1 MIVGIFL
8 FTKNRVFIYMN
19 TLIIICAVVVA
30 MAALLLLI
38 SILTVIPFAIAFHIP
53 TSHSVHKMSTKLQA
67 TTSSDTINTE
77 QLLSTLIHAATH
89 GAHTISTLADTARS
103 GNIQFKEEG
112 DARSALTIA
121 DTSAQ
126 RVIVSSILGAYPKLH
141 IVGEEDESV
150 EVGGTDYQYKL
161 KSDLLMNYEWI
172 TRSDGKVDEPPPE
185 ELDMN
190 LLTVFVDPLDGTR
203 EFVEGRLPN
212 VQSLIGVTYKGTP
225 LMGAVGLPFPTSN
238 DNNSTEVLF
247 GLVGK
252 GIGKVC
258 TKKNKDP
265 LSEVNDIINYDV
277 VPTMKQ
283 NKLSLSTSNLAKDD
297 IRVSSGDSA
306 SVRSAVDLADKI
318 FGGITHQKVGATG
331 NKLLKIAEGTTTLSL
346 LHTKTS
352 LWDTAAPT
360 AILNTI
366 GGKVTDYFGEPL
378 VYNTKEL
385 GNRLGVVASGP
396 GSDHLHEDLVKNM
409 RGNKKVLSILNGL
422 DIENYSGLQ
431 CVDITRDLDGYLL
444 TPDYFQQALGSSIEG
459 ATKSYY
465 CPEDT
470 AVRGLMSQACRV
482 HLQPSGDT
490 VFYKRIVFEHLDH
503 ARAKMKSAPHK
514 LVRDVNSYKVEVSV
528 EGIQS
533 FQLNACIYI
542 SLILYASSTF

>member
-1 MIVGIFL
+1 M
-8 FTKNRVFIYMN
+8 KNN
-19 TLIIICAVVVA
+19 
-30 MAALLLLI
+30 LL
-38 SILTVIPFAIAFHIP
+38 V
-53 TSHSVHKMSTKLQA
+53 
-67 TTSSDTINTE
+67 
-77 QLLSTLIHAATH
+77 
-89 GAHTISTLADTARS
+89 
-103 GNIQFKEEG
+103 
-112 DARSALTIA
+112 
-121 DTSAQ
+121 
-126 RVIVSSILGAYPKLH
+126 
-141 IVGEEDESV
+141 
-150 EVGGTDYQYKL
+150 
-161 KSDLLMNYEWI
+161 NYEWI
-172 TRSDGKVDEPPPE
+172 TRSDGKVGEPPPE
-185 ELDMN
+185 ESDIN

-212 VQSLIGVTYKGTP
+212 VQSLIGVTYKGSP
-225 LMGAVGLPFPTSN
+225 LMGAVGLPFPTTN

-258 TKKNKDP
+258 TKTKKNKDP

-306 SVRSAVDLADKI
+306 SVRSAVDLAEKI
-318 FGGITHQKVGATG
+318 FGGIKRQVVGATG

-360 AILNTI
+360 AILSAL

-385 GNRLGVVASGP
+385 GNKMGVVASGP
-396 GSDHLHEDLVKNM
+396 GSNHLHDELVKNM
-409 RGNKKVLSILNGL
+409 RGNKEVLSILKGL
-422 DIENYSGLQ
+422 DIESYSGSQ

-444 TPDYFQQALGSSIEG
+444 TPDYFQQAMGSSIEG
-459 ATKSYY
+459 IKSYHS
-465 CPEDT
+465 PEDT
-470 AVRGLMSQACRV
+470 AVRGLMSIASRI

-514 LVRDVNSYKVEVSV
+514 LVRDVNSYKVEVS
-528 EGIQS
+528 
-533 FQLNACIYI
+533 
-542 SLILYASSTF
+542 

>member
-1 MIVGIFL
+1 M
-8 FTKNRVFIYMN
+8 K
-19 TLIIICAVVVA
+19 TLIIFVRFVVA
-30 MAALLLLI
+30 MAALLLLLL
-38 SILTVIPFAIAFHIP
+38 SILVTVIPFAIAFHIP
-53 TSHSVHKMSTKLQA
+53 STHSVHKMSTELQA
-67 TTSSDTINTE
+67 STSSDNINTE
-77 QLLSTLIHAATH
+77 KLLSTLIHAATH

-126 RVIVSSILGAYPKLH
+126 RVIVSSILGAYPNLH

-150 EVGGTDYQYKL
+150 EVGTDYQYTL
-161 KSDLLMNYEWI
+161 KNDLLVNYEWI

-185 ELDMN
+185 QLDIN

-225 LMGAVGLPFPTSN
+225 LMGAVGLPFPTTN

-258 TKKNKDP
+258 TKKNEEGNT
-265 LSEVNDIINYDV
+265 LSEVNDIIKYE
-277 VPTMKQ
+277 VPKMGEYQTG
-283 NKLSLSTSNLAKDD
+283 DD
-297 IRVSSGDSA
+297 ITVSSGDSA

-318 FGGITHQKVGATG
+318 FGGITRQGFGATG

-360 AILNTI
+360 AILSAL
-366 GGKVTDYFGEPL
+366 GGTVTDYFGELL

-385 GNRLGVVASGP
+385 GNRYGVVASGP
-396 GSDHLHEDLVKNM
+396 GSNHLHDDLVKNM
-409 RGNKKVLSILNGL
+409 RGNKKVLSILKGL
-422 DIENYSGLQ
+422 DIESFSGLQ

-459 ATKSYY
+459 AIKSYY
-465 CPEDT
+465 SLEDT
-470 AVRGLMSQACRV
+470 AVRGLMSQACRKV
-482 HLQPSGDT
+482 RVS
-490 VFYKRIVFEHLDH
+490 IVL
-503 ARAKMKSAPHK
+503 
-514 LVRDVNSYKVEVSV
+514 SYEFVCS
-528 EGIQS
+528 I
-533 FQLNACIYI
+533 
-542 SLILYASSTF
+542 

>member
-1 MIVGIFL
+1 M
-8 FTKNRVFIYMN
+8 K
-19 TLIIICAVVVA
+19 TLKVICAVVVE

-38 SILTVIPFAIAFHIP
+38 SILITVIPFTSAFHIP
-53 TSHSVHKMSTKLQA
+53 TSHKVYKMSTKLQA
-67 TTSSDTINTE
+67 SSSDTINTE

-126 RVIVSSILGAYPKLH
+126 RVIVSSILGAYPNLH

-150 EVGGTDYQYKL
+150 QVGGTDYQYAL
-161 KSDLLMNYEWI
+161 KSDLLVNYDWI
-172 TRSDGKVDEPPPE
+172 KRNDGEADEPPPD

-225 LMGAVGLPFPTSN
+225 LMGAVGLPFPTTN

-258 TKKNKDP
+258 AKKNGNT
-265 LSEVNDIINYDV
+265 LSEVNDIINDV
-277 VPTMKQ
+277 VPKMNRQ
-283 NKLSLSTSNLAKDD
+283 KLSLSTSNLAKDD

-318 FGGITHQKVGATG
+318 FGGIKRQVVGATG

-360 AILNTI
+360 AILSAL

-378 VYNTKEL
+378 IYNTKEL
-385 GNRLGVVASGP
+385 GNRYGVVASGP
-396 GSDHLHEDLVKNM
+396 GSNHLHDDLVKNM
-409 RGNKKVLSILNGL
+409 CGNKEVLSILNGL
-422 DIENYSGLQ
+422 DIESFSGLQ
-431 CVDITRDLDGYLL
+431 CVDITKDLDGYLL
-444 TPDYFQQALGSSIEG
+444 TPDYFQQAMGSSIEG
-459 ATKSYY
+459 TIKSYY
-465 CPEDT
+465 CPEDSS
-470 AVRGLMSQACRV
+470 VRGLMSHGCRV
-482 HLQPSGDT
+482 NLHPSGDT

-533 FQLNACIYI
+533 I
-542 SLILYASSTF
+542 

>member
-1 MIVGIFL
+1 MI
-8 FTKNRVFIYMN
+8 MS
-19 TLIIICAVVVA
+19 
-30 MAALLLLI
+30 I
-38 SILTVIPFAIAFHIP
+38 SSHIP
-53 TSHSVHKMSTKLQA
+53 TFHLFGS
-67 TTSSDTINTE
+67 
-77 QLLSTLIHAATH
+77 
-89 GAHTISTLADTARS
+89 
-103 GNIQFKEEG
+103 
-112 DARSALTIA
+112 
-121 DTSAQ
+121 
-126 RVIVSSILGAYPKLH
+126 VIVSSILGSFPNLH

-150 EVGGTDYQYKL
+150 EVDTDYQYPL
-161 KSDLLMNYEWI
+161 KSDLLVNYEWT
-172 TRSDGKVDEPPPE
+172 TRNDGKVDEPAPE
-185 ELDMN
+185 ELDIN

-212 VQSLIGVTYKGTP
+212 VQSLIGATYKGSP
-225 LMGAVGLPFPTSN
+225 LMGAIGLPFPTTN

-258 TKKNKDP
+258 TKKNENT
-265 LSEVNDIINYDV
+265 LSEVNDIINYI

-283 NKLSLSTSNLAKDD
+283 NILSLSTSNLAKDD

-318 FGGITHQKVGATG
+318 FGGITRQTFGATG

-360 AILNTI
+360 AILNAL

-378 VYNTKEL
+378 IYNTKEL
-385 GNRLGVVASGP
+385 GNRYGVVASGP
-396 GSDHLHEDLVKNM
+396 GSNHLHDELVKNM
-409 RGNKKVLSILNGL
+409 RGNKEVLSILKGL
-422 DIENYSGLQ
+422 DIESYSGSQ

-444 TPDYFQQALGSSIEG
+444 TPDYFQQAMGSSIEG
-459 ATKSYY
+459 TIMSYF

-470 AVRGLMSQACRV
+470 AVRGLMSEAGRL

-503 ARAKMKSAPHK
+503 ARAKMKSASHK
-514 LVRDVNSYKVEVSV
+514 LVRDVNSYKVEVSAGFSNIST
-528 EGIQS
+528 EGMCKYVPHLPLL
-533 FQLNACIYI
+533 F
-542 SLILYASSTF
+542 LYLLLDLLPCLPSM

>member
-1 MIVGIFL
+1 M
-8 FTKNRVFIYMN
+8 K
-19 TLIIICAVVVA
+19 TLIIVQLLFVVA

-38 SILTVIPFAIAFHIP
+38 SILVTVLPFTIAFHIP
-53 TSHSVHKMSTKLQA
+53 VTHSVHKMSTKLQA
-67 TTSSDTINTE
+67 TKSSDTINTE

-103 GNIQFKEEG
+103 GNIQFKEEN

-126 RVIVSSILGAYPKLH
+126 RVIVSSIQGAYPNLH

-150 EVGGTDYQYKL
+150 QVDTDYQYTL
-161 KSDLLMNYEWI
+161 KNDLLVNYEWI
-172 TRSDGKVDEPPPE
+172 TRSDGKADEPPPE
-185 ELDMN
+185 ELDIN

-225 LMGAVGLPFPTSN
+225 LMGAVGLPFPTTN

-258 TKKNKDP
+258 TKKNEGST
-265 LSEVNDIINYDV
+265 LSEVNDIINYV
-277 VPTMKQ
+277 VPKMGQYQTGDGI
-283 NKLSLSTSNLAKDD
+283 S
-297 IRVSSGDSA
+297 VSSGDSA

-318 FGGITHQKVGATG
+318 FGGITRQGFGATG

-360 AILNTI
+360 AILNAL

-378 VYNTKEL
+378 IYNAKEL
-385 GNRLGVVASGP
+385 GNKMGVVASGP
-396 GSDHLHEDLVKNM
+396 GSNHLHDDLVKNM
-409 RGNKKVLSILNGL
+409 RGNKEVLSILNGL
-422 DIENYSGLQ
+422 DVESYSGSQ

-444 TPDYFQQALGSSIEG
+444 TPDYFQQAMGSSIEG
-459 ATKSYY
+459 AINSIY
-465 CPEDT
+465 CPEDR
-470 AVRGLMSQACRV
+470 VRGLMSNACRV
-482 HLQPSGDT
+482 HLKPSGDT

-514 LVRDVNSYKVEVSV
+514 LVRDVNSYKMEVSV

-533 FQLNACIYI
+533 FKLKACAVYI
-542 SLILYASSTF
+542 SHIYHVLSRLLSLPPKLANK

>member
-1 MIVGIFL
+1 M
-8 FTKNRVFIYMN
+8 
-19 TLIIICAVVVA
+19 VA